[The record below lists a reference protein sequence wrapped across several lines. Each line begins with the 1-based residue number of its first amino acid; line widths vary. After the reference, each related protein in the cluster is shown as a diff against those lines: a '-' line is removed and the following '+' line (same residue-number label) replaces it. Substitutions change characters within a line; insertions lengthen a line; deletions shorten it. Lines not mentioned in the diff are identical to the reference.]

1 MKPIRNLLCAALAL
15 APTTA
20 FAWGP
25 TGHQIVGAI
34 ADAQLHAHAKA
45 HVASLLNMTLK
56 TAGPWADCV
65 KDVKD
70 GPSHGHYVENQQYKP
85 SCGVFWTAAAEAEAV
100 SYADRNWDNCNRDG
114 GQECHTQYHFTD
126 VDIDRQ
132 TYQMGQHG
140 TNDHDLV
147 HAIGAAIA
155 VLKGGAAPVPFQI
168 AGPREALLMLAH
180 LIGDIHQPLHV
191 GAIYLDA
198 QGHAVDPDAATHY
211 DPATFTRGGN
221 FLFDGMKKL
230 HFEWDDVGAYPS
242 ANGLKTLKNA
252 ALSVPVTS
260 GPIESWPAAWANDS
274 LAQSRAAFAQL
285 SFAPASPPTHWNI
298 QFQGRPSYMAALKQ
312 MQRTQMEKAGA
323 HMAQLLNAIWP

>member
-65 KDVKD
+65 RDVKD

-230 HFEWDDVGAYPS
+230 HFEW
-242 ANGLKTLKNA
+242 
-252 ALSVPVTS
+252 
-260 GPIESWPAAWANDS
+260 
-274 LAQSRAAFAQL
+274 
-285 SFAPASPPTHWNI
+285 APAIVPARVATSTRCPIRIGGSQPPTPAKRRNPESSMWVTI
-298 QFQGRPSYMAALKQ
+298 RPISSMCPTIASDRPAEVPATRAVELPITSPCTSSVKP
-312 MQRTQMEKAGA
+312 RHASRNTDAGVA
-323 HMAQLLNAIWP
+323 S